1 MSASAPEIEIYT
13 GIVVTYNRA
22 GYGWL
27 DCDGNRIWVHIQ
39 DTRDANGRCLPALK
53 VGQQF
58 RFNIVNGPKGVR
70 AKNAR
75 AVEASGSAEGPANVH
90 TV

>member
-1 MSASAPEIEIYT
+1 MSEKHIGP
-13 GIVVTYNRA
+13 VVVYNRS

-27 DCDGNRIWVHIQ
+27 DCNGDRIWVHIQ
-39 DTRDANGRCLPALK
+39 DCRDQNGRCLPALK

-58 RFNIVNGPKGVR
+58 EFDIVNAPKGVR

-75 AVEASGSAEGPANVH
+75 LVVEASGSAEGPANVH

>member
-1 MSASAPEIEIYT
+1 VSEKLV
-13 GIVVTYNRA
+13 GIVIAYLRA
-22 GYGWL
+22 GYGWF
-27 DCDGNRIWVHIQ
+27 DWNGNRVWVHIQ

-58 RFNIVNGPKGVR
+58 EFDVTEVPRGLR

-75 AVEASGSAEGPANVH
+75 LVADAVDDEVTTNDKPV
-90 TV
+90 